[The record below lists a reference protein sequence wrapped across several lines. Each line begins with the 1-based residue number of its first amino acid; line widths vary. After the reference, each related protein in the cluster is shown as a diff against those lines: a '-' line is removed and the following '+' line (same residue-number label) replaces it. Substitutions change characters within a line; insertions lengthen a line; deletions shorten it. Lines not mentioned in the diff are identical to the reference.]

1 MVVEGGTDQGLV
13 VIWVAIRGDGVAL
26 LVLVVGSLIIKI
38 SSKKVKKIKE
48 HTWAQETHR
57 RHVSWAFFF
66 VSFIVEVVVVVAVR
80 SSYGWGW
87 S

>member
-1 MVVEGGTDQGLV
+1 MVVEGGRDQGLV
-13 VIWVAIRGDGVAL
+13 IVWVAVRGDGVAL
-26 LVLVVGSLIIKI
+26 LILVVGSLIIKI

-48 HTWAQETHR
+48 HTWAQETR
-57 RHVSWAFFF
+57 RRRVSWAFFF
-66 VSFIVEVVVVVAVR
+66 VLFVVEVVVVVAIC